1 MKKFLWILCVVLAMA
16 SLNACGKDEGVGLNE
31 EAKLNKVSN
40 KWKKNAVKEVAD
52 QLHELVDD
60 EVYME
65 EVLGHLGQ
73 YRDELKDVEID
84 ESESA
89 VVYTVTKKAV
99 RKLVNEEIHFNDLSD
114 AAKQFIYDS
123 GVSFVG
129 SAAASM
135 LGTQGQLVYS
145 GLSATKM
152 FAIDKAF
159 DNQVWFIPTND
170 ESVYIMATL
179 ISKDDLYPLCSISC
193 RYICCE
199 GNEDFL
205 DNLKE
210 EYSEHGL
217 EPDEIAMK

>member
-89 VVYTVTKKAV
+89 VVYTVTKK
-99 RKLVNEEIHFNDLSD
+99 
-114 AAKQFIYDS
+114 
-123 GVSFVG
+123 
-129 SAAASM
+129 
-135 LGTQGQLVYS
+135 
-145 GLSATKM
+145 
-152 FAIDKAF
+152 
-159 DNQVWFIPTND
+159 
-170 ESVYIMATL
+170 
-179 ISKDDLYPLCSISC
+179 
-193 RYICCE
+193 
-199 GNEDFL
+199 
-205 DNLKE
+205 
-210 EYSEHGL
+210 
-217 EPDEIAMK
+217 